1 MITHAKLLI
10 WQAIKICPLLVF
22 FLTLATSRGLTQV
35 IPDSTLGSERSQ
47 VNVDPLD
54 ASRNRIDGGAL
65 RGGNLFHSFQRF
77 DIETGRSVY
86 FSDRGASNIF
96 SRVTGG
102 LPSKIDGTL
111 GAYGS
116 ANLFFINP
124 NGITFGSG
132 AHLDLNGSFV
142 ATTAS
147 SVLFDKG
154 GTFNASNPAASSILT
169 VDVQAPIGLQFEGIP
184 NSISVQGSG
193 LPQVGSTIPF
203 SVHSGN
209 NIALVGGSLTILGG
223 NVTNNVTLKAPN
235 GQIIL
240 EAIKE
245 AGTVEID
252 GVIPKQPDKLE
263 RADVFLGNVALLN
276 TNDQNDQ
283 DRGGIITIYGKNLNI
298 LQSKLAGNVVL
309 SGSQSILLDGGS
321 EVNGGT
327 INIKTGSLNVR
338 GGSQF
343 NAKTSRTGNTRNIL
357 VQADDDISLEAGSKI
372 FSSVSTAESGD
383 AGNIDVGNITV
394 IAASLNIT
402 GGSELNAGTSS
413 VGNAGN
419 ISIQTSGRTFL
430 GNKAGVFAGVSKGAE
445 GNGGRID
452 ITTGALEVSGESS
465 INASVDGDLGKFKKG
480 NAGSVFI
487 RAQDHVLLAERSHIY
502 TSISPRVKG
511 NSGNITIAA
520 GSLTITG
527 LSGINSSLSG
537 EGNSGSIFVQVPGLI
552 SLDGA
557 LENERSTVIATVAP
571 GGKGNSGNI
580 TIDSGS
586 LRVTNGAQ
594 IINGNAGTESNQPG
608 NIDIVSHDFV
618 DLSNGGLI
626 SGGVDRS
633 AEASR
638 SGDISITAR
647 SVSVSNGAQI
657 ELKIFGETQKTGNI
671 FIKASDSVFID
682 GYRKFNLDT
691 GVITNVQQGGSATA
705 GGITIQ
711 TAKLILKDNARITAS
726 TASGDGGNID
736 LKIRNLLFMQNS
748 SQISTNA
755 GTDEKDSS
763 KGTGGNIF
771 VNRNLQVPVEQD
783 VKRGFIVAIPNQN
796 NDITANSFSNRGGR
810 VEISV
815 QRVFGLTPRSRADLE
830 NSWRAAHPGQEP
842 KPSDL
847 NPKDLSTSD
856 ITAISQS
863 NPSLNG
869 TVGLNINFDPSQ
881 GLNQTPQEPRSTDV
895 TDSCQ
900 VSNGQESVQFFDIGR
915 GGLPPRP
922 EDPLSVDLL
931 EWSPSI
937 RTRTSP
943 KSSIS
948 DEVSRIERFSPDRS
962 LSLQASNVTL
972 KLLPPCQ
979 SH

>member
-1 MITHAKLLI
+1 MITHAKLPV

-22 FLTLATSRGLTQV
+22 FLTVATSRGLTQV

-47 VNVDPLD
+47 VNVID
-54 ASRNRIDGGAL
+54 ALNNRIDGGAL

-77 DIETGRSVY
+77 DVETGRSVY
-86 FSDRGASNIF
+86 FGDRGASNIF
-96 SRVTGG
+96 SRVTGS

-111 GAYGS
+111 GVHGS

-147 SVLFDKG
+147 SVLFNKG
-154 GTFNASNPAASSILT
+154 GTFNASNSAASSILA
-169 VDVQAPIGLQFEGIP
+169 VDVQAQIGLQFEGVP

-209 NIALVGGSLTILGG
+209 NIALVGGNLTVLGG

-235 GQIIL
+235 GQIVL

-263 RADVFLGNVALLN
+263 RADVFLGNVALLD
-276 TNDQNDQ
+276 TNDK
-283 DRGGIITIYGKNLNI
+283 DRGGMITIYGRNLNI

-309 SGSQSILLDGGS
+309 SGLQSILLDGGS
-321 EVNGGT
+321 EVNGGN

-343 NAKTSRTGNTRNIL
+343 NAKTSRTGNTGNIL
-357 VQADDDISLEAGSKI
+357 VQADDGISLEAGSKI
-372 FSSVSTAESGD
+372 FSGVSTAKSGD
-383 AGNIDVGNITV
+383 AGNIDAGNITV

-402 GGSELNAGTSS
+402 GGSEINAGTSD

-419 ISIQTSGRTFL
+419 ISIETSGRTFL
-430 GNKAGVFAGVSKGAE
+430 GNKSGVFAGVSKGAK

-452 ITTGALEVSGESS
+452 ITAGALEVSGESS

-487 RAQDHVLLAERSHIY
+487 RAQDHVLLAERSHVY
-502 TSISPRVKG
+502 TSISPGVKG

-520 GSLTITG
+520 GSLSITG

-557 LENERSTVIATVAP
+557 LDNERSTVIATVAP

-815 QRVFGLTPRSRADLE
+815 QRVFGLTPRSRSDLE

-863 NPSLNG
+863 NPSLSG
-869 TVGLNINFDPSQ
+869 TVGLNTNFDPSQ

-895 TDSCQ
+895 VDSCQ
-900 VSNGQESVQFFDIGR
+900 VSNSKESVRFFDIGR

-922 EDPLSVDLL
+922 EDPLNVDLL

-937 RTRTSP
+937 RARISP

-948 DEVSRIERFSPDRS
+948 DEISRMERLSPDHTS
-962 LSLQASNVTL
+962 SFQASTATL
-972 KLLPPCQ
+972 RLLPPCQ